1 MAREMKNSGV
11 TWIGKIPNNWNI
23 LSPRYWV
30 KQRDAGNWGTDE
42 KGDEQDA
49 VCIRIADFN
58 YKSFCIRKGYEYTI
72 RHYPKGVIKKLQLR
86 KGDIIIEK
94 SGGGEKTPVG
104 RAILYDLDTPALFA
118 NFSERIRVSEEYS
131 NIFML
136 YAFAA
141 HYALGLSC
149 LYFNQTTGLQN
160 LIMPKYMREVKLPL
174 PPLPEQKAIADFLDK
189 KCAEIDGL
197 LADLEAEVKTLA
209 EYKKSIIAETVTRG
223 LNPNAPMK
231 QSGIPWAETIPA
243 HWTTEKG
250 KYLFVLRRTK
260 GNPHNLELMSP
271 TQKFGVIP
279 QSQVEG
285 VVLVKEKTDL
295 NTFRTIRPGD
305 FCISL
310 RSFQG
315 GFEYSK
321 YEGVVS
327 PAYQVFYPIKPI
339 ADGYFKYM
347 FKSDGFISYINTF
360 SMSLRD
366 GKNIAFEDFGNSY
379 IPTPPIEEQ
388 EVIAAYLN
396 EKCAIIDQ
404 SIADKQTQI
413 ETLKAYKS
421 SLIYEYVTGKKQV
434 I

>member
-1 MAREMKNSGV
+1 MAREMKDSGLPWV
-11 TWIGKIPNNWNI
+11 GKIPSDWEIKRLKYAADYFYKGNGITKDEVFEDGDISCIRYGEIYSKYNGAFVNCI
-23 LSPRYWV
+23 SKTKLMVQVSPR
-30 KQRDAGNWGTDE
+30 
-42 KGDEQDA
+42 
-49 VCIRIADFN
+49 
-58 YKSFCIRKGYEYTI
+58 
-72 RHYPKGVIKKLQLR
+72 HIK
-86 KGDIIIEK
+86 KGDI
-94 SGGGEKTPVG
+94 
-104 RAILYDLDTPALFA
+104 LFA
-118 NFSERIRVSEEYS
+118 CTGELVEEIGKNIVYMGD
-131 NIFML
+131 NPCLVGGDIIVMRHQQDPIFMN
-136 YAFAA
+136 
-141 HYALGLSC
+141 YALNS
-149 LYFNQTTGLQN
+149 YAQTQKSEGKAKLKVVHISSKDIQN
-160 LIMPKYMREVKLPL
+160 LMVLLPT
-174 PPLPEQKAIADFLDK
+174 LPEQQAIANFLDE

-197 LADLEAEVKTLA
+197 LADLDAEVKTLA

-223 LNPNAPMK
+223 QNPNAPMK

-250 KYLFVLRRTK
+250 KYLFELRRTK
-260 GNPHNLELMSP
+260 GNPHNQELMSP
-271 TQKFGVIP
+271 SQKYGVIP
-279 QSQVEG
+279 QSQLEG

-315 GFEYSK
+315 GFEYSR

-327 PAYQVFYPIKPI
+327 PAYQVFYPNKPI
-339 ADGYFKYM
+339 IDGFFKYM
-347 FKSDGFISYINTF
+347 FKSEGFISYINTF

-379 IPTPPIEEQ
+379 IPIPPIEEQ
-388 EVIAAYLN
+388 NAIATYLDK
-396 EKCAIIDQ
+396 KCSIIDQ

-413 ETLKAYKS
+413 EALKSYKS

>member
-11 TWIGKIPNNWNI
+11 KWIGDIPSEWVVSKIKYHCAMQSGDNLTSNDIESEGEYAVYGANGFRGYYNQFNCEGTHI
-23 LSPRYWV
+23 LIGR
-30 KQRDAGNWGTDE
+30 QGALAGNVHIVDGKYWATDHAVVTKITDSTNE
-42 KGDEQDA
+42 K
-49 VCIRIADFN
+49 F
-58 YKSFCIRKGYEYTI
+58 
-72 RHYPKGVIKKLQLR
+72 
-86 KGDIIIEK
+86 
-94 SGGGEKTPVG
+94 
-104 RAILYDLDTPALFA
+104 LYYSLISA
-118 NFSERIRVSEEYS
+118 NL
-131 NIFML
+131 NQ
-136 YAFAA
+136 YAFVTAA
-141 HYALGLSC
+141 QPGLAVSVII
-149 LYFNQTTGLQN
+149 NKS
-160 LIMPKYMREVKLPL
+160 IPI
-174 PPLPEQKAIADFLDK
+174 PPLPEQQAIAEFLDV

-197 LADLEAEVKTLA
+197 LADLDAEVKTLA

-223 LNPNAPMK
+223 LKPNVPMK
-231 QSGIPWAETIPA
+231 QSGIPWAEAIPVR
-243 HWTTEKG
+243 WTTEKG
-250 KYLFVLRRTK
+250 KYLFELRRTK

-279 QSQVEG
+279 QSQLEG

-327 PAYQVFYPIKPI
+327 PAYQVFFSIKPI
-339 ADGYFKYM
+339 VDGYFKYM

-379 IPTPPIEEQ
+379 IPVPSLDEQ
-388 EVIAAYLN
+388 QAIASYLD

-413 ETLKAYKS
+413 ETLKSYKA

>member
-11 TWIGKIPNNWNI
+11 TWIGKIPSDWKIKRLKYAADSFYKGNGITKDEVFEDGDISCIRYGEIYSKYNGAFVNCI
-23 LSPRYWV
+23 SKTKLMVQESPR
-30 KQRDAGNWGTDE
+30 
-42 KGDEQDA
+42 
-49 VCIRIADFN
+49 
-58 YKSFCIRKGYEYTI
+58 
-72 RHYPKGVIKKLQLR
+72 HIK
-86 KGDIIIEK
+86 KGDI
-94 SGGGEKTPVG
+94 
-104 RAILYDLDTPALFA
+104 LFA
-118 NFSERIRVSEEYS
+118 CTGELVEEIGKNIVYMG
-131 NIFML
+131 NNPCLVGGDIIVMRHQQDPIFMN
-136 YAFAA
+136 
-141 HYALGLSC
+141 YALNS
-149 LYFNQTTGLQN
+149 YAQTQKSEGKAKLKVVHISSKDIQN
-160 LIMPKYMREVKLPL
+160 LMVLLPT
-174 PPLPEQKAIADFLDK
+174 LPEQKAIADFLDK

-231 QSGIPWAETIPA
+231 QYGIPWAETIPA